1 MGFWEKARGG
11 RVTFIFSLKLSYCHT
26 VILSNYKK
34 MELFRCLGVGKFD
47 SLRVGELESLTVG
60 GLGRQMHPH
69 FSVQLSN
76 CQHAKGM
83 KPLSPISSQ
92 TSPRLRVKRKQRV
105 KRLAPASIVLRTP
118 CLAKATSETT

>member
-1 MGFWEKARGG
+1 MLGFG
-11 RVTFIFSLKLSYCHT
+11 RKREEAEPPSSSLSNCNT
-26 VILSNYKK
+26 VILSYCQTIKK

-92 TSPRLRVKRKQRV
+92 TSPRLRSPQ
-105 KRLAPASIVLRTP
+105 PP
-118 CLAKATSETT
+118 C